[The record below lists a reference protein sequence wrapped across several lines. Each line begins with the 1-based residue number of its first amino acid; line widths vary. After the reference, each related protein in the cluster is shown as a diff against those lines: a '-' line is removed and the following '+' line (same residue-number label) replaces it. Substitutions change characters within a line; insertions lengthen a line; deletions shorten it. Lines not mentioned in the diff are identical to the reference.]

1 MSTTLDR
8 VATPVNGS
16 RQYRSAV
23 RAAQAAATRHRLLSA
38 AWTLFTE
45 RGYAATTVTQVAEA
59 AGTSVDTLYAAIG
72 RKPVL
77 MRAVVES
84 AISGTD
90 EAIPALQRDY
100 VRRVRAAPDAATKL
114 ELYAAAIAAMS
125 PRTAPIF
132 LALQDAARTDADCA
146 ALNAEIST
154 RRATNMR
161 SFAGELRET
170 GDLREGLADDVVG
183 DIIWATAGAEHY
195 TQLVSGRGWT
205 PAQFGDYLREVWS
218 SLFLARHDIRPPS

>member
-1 MSTTLDR
+1 MDLVT
-8 VATPVNGS
+8 TPVNGT
-16 RQYRSAV
+16 RKYRSTV
-23 RAAQAAATRHRLLSA
+23 RAAQAESTRHQLLTA

-45 RGYAATTVTQVAEA
+45 QGYAATTVTQVAAA
-59 AGTSVDTLYAAIG
+59 AGTSVDTLYASIG

-100 VRRVRAAPDAATKL
+100 VKRVRAAQDAATKL
-114 ELYAAAIAAMS
+114 ELYASSIAAIS

-132 LALQDAARTDADCA
+132 QALRDAARTDADCA
-146 ALNAEIST
+146 ALDAEIST

-161 SFAGELRET
+161 SFAGELLET
-170 GDLREGLADDVVG
+170 GQLRPELTDDRVG

-195 TQLVSGRGWT
+195 TQLVVGRGWS
-205 PAQFGDYLREVWS
+205 ADQFGDYLLELWS
-218 SLFLARHDIRPPS
+218 SLFLAAHP

>member
-1 MSTTLDR
+1 M
-8 VATPVNGS
+8 
-16 RQYRSAV
+16 
-23 RAAQAAATRHRLLSA
+23 RAAQAESTRHRLLSS

-45 RGYAATTVTQVAEA
+45 QGYAATTVTKVARA
-59 AGTSVDTLYAAIG
+59 AGTSVDTLYASIG

-90 EAIPALQRDY
+90 QTIPALQRDY
-100 VRRVRAAPDAATKL
+100 VQRVRAAQDAATKL

-132 LALQDAARTDADCA
+132 QALRDAARTDHDCA
-146 ALNAEIST
+146 ALDAEISA

-170 GDLREGLADDVVG
+170 GQLRPELTDDRGG
-183 DIIWATAGAEHY
+183 DIIWATAGHEHY
-195 TQLVSGRGWT
+195 TQLVGGRGWS
-205 PAQFGDYLREVWS
+205 AAEFGDYLRELWV
-218 SLFLARHDIRPPS
+218 SLFLARRDIRGGS

>member
-1 MSTTLDR
+1 MDLVT
-8 VATPVNGS
+8 TPVNGT
-16 RQYRSAV
+16 RKYRSTV
-23 RAAQAAATRHRLLSA
+23 RAAQAESTRHQLLSA
-38 AWTLFTE
+38 AWTLFTDQ
-45 RGYAATTVTQVAEA
+45 GYAATTVTQVAAA
-59 AGTSVDTLYAAIG
+59 AGTSVDTLYASIG

-100 VRRVRAAPDAATKL
+100 VKRVRAAQDAATKL
-114 ELYAAAIAAMS
+114 ELYASSVAAIS

-132 LALQDAARTDADCA
+132 QALRDAARTDADCA
-146 ALNAEIST
+146 ALDAEIST

-161 SFAGELRET
+161 SFAGELLET
-170 GDLREGLADDVVG
+170 GQLRPELTDDRVG

-195 TQLVSGRGWT
+195 IQLVVGRGWS
-205 PAQFGDYLREVWS
+205 ADQFGDYLRELWCN
-218 SLFLARHDIRPPS
+218 LFLAAHP

>member
-1 MSTTLDR
+1 M
-8 VATPVNGS
+8 
-16 RQYRSAV
+16 
-23 RAAQAAATRHRLLSA
+23 RAAQAASTRHRLLA
-38 AWTLFTE
+38 AGWTLFTDQ
-45 RGYAATTVTQVAEA
+45 GYAATTVTQVARA

-90 EAIPALQRDY
+90 ETIPALQRDD
-100 VRRVRAAPDAATKL
+100 VQRVRAAPTAVAKL
-114 ELYAAAIAAMS
+114 EVYARAIAAIS

-132 LALQDAARTDADCA
+132 LALRDAARADADCA
-146 ALNAEIST
+146 ALDAEISA
-154 RRATNMR
+154 RRAANMR

-170 GDLREGLADDVVG
+170 GELRSNLDDVVVG

-205 PAQFGDYLREVWS
+205 PAQFGDYLCELWC
-218 SLFLARHDIRPPS
+218 SLFLARQDIRPPS

>member
-1 MSTTLDR
+1 MT
-8 VATPVNGS
+8 TPVNGT
-16 RQYRSAV
+16 RKYRSTV
-23 RAAQAAATRHRLLSA
+23 RAAQAESTRHQLLTA

-45 RGYAATTVTQVAEA
+45 QGYAATTVTQVAAA
-59 AGTSVDTLYAAIG
+59 AGTSVDTLYASIG

-100 VRRVRAAPDAATKL
+100 VKRVRAAQDAATKL
-114 ELYAAAIAAMS
+114 ELYASSIAAIS

-132 LALQDAARTDADCA
+132 QALRDAARTDADCA
-146 ALNAEIST
+146 ALDAEIST

-161 SFAGELRET
+161 SFAGELLET
-170 GDLREGLADDVVG
+170 GQLRPELTDDRVG

-195 TQLVSGRGWT
+195 TQLVVGRGWS
-205 PAQFGDYLREVWS
+205 ADQFGDYLLELWS
-218 SLFLARHDIRPPS
+218 SLFLAAHP

>member
-1 MSTTLDR
+1 MSTTVDR
-8 VATPVNGS
+8 VTTPVNGS
-16 RQYRSAV
+16 RQYRSAM
-23 RAAQAAATRHRLLSA
+23 RTAQAASTRHRLLSA

-45 RGYAATTVTQVAEA
+45 RGYAATTVTQVAHA

-90 EAIPALQRDY
+90 QTIPALQRDY
-100 VRRVRAAPDAATKL
+100 VKRVRAAPTAAAKL
-114 ELYAAAIAAMS
+114 ELYAAAIAEMS

-132 LALQDAARTDADCA
+132 LALRDAAQTDADCA
-146 ALNAEIST
+146 ALDSEISA
-154 RRATNMR
+154 RRATNMH
-161 SFAGELRET
+161 SFASELRET
-170 GDLREGLADDVVG
+170 GELHDNLADDVVG

-195 TQLVSGRGWT
+195 AQLVLGRGWT
-205 PAQFGDYLREVWS
+205 AAQFGDYLRDLWS
-218 SLFLARHDIRPPS
+218 SLFLARRDIRG

>member
-1 MSTTLDR
+1 MPTTVDR
-8 VATPVNGS
+8 VTTPVNGS
-16 RQYRSAV
+16 RQYRSAM
-23 RAAQAAATRHRLLSA
+23 RTAQAASTRHRLLTA
-38 AWTLFTE
+38 GWTLFTQQ
-45 RGYAATTVTQVAEA
+45 GYDATTVTQVARA

-90 EAIPALQRDY
+90 ETIPAFQRDY
-100 VRRVRAAPDAATKL
+100 VQRVRAAPFAAAKL
-114 ELYAAAIAAMS
+114 ELYAAAVAEMS

-132 LALQDAARTDADCA
+132 LALRDAARTDADCA
-146 ALNAEIST
+146 ALDAEIAT

-161 SFAGELRET
+161 SFAGELRQT
-170 GDLREGLADDVVG
+170 GELRDGLVDDIVG

-195 TQLVSGRGWT
+195 MQLVSGRGWT
-205 PAQFGDYLREVWS
+205 PAQFGEYLRDLWCR
-218 SLFLARHDIRPPS
+218 LFLARRDIRPDS